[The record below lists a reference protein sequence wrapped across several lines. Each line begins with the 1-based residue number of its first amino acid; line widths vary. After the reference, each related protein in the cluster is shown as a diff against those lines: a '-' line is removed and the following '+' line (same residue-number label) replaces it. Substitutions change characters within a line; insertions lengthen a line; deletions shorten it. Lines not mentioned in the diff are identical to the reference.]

1 MSIDETPGILIV
13 DDDEDILLLL
23 SNLLVNENHQ
33 IAYAKNGREAI
44 DLVREKNF
52 SLVITDM
59 VMPEMNGLALSKEI
73 KNINPQTEVI
83 IMTSYGDVDS
93 YIDAV
98 EAGVYD
104 YFHKPFDFEL
114 FLDTVRRIMESKAS
128 LKN

>member
-1 MSIDETPGILIV
+1 MSVDYTPGILIV
-13 DDDEDILLLL
+13 DDDEDVLLLL
-23 SNLLVNENHQ
+23 SHLLGGDSHK
-33 IAYAKNGREAI
+33 ISYARNGQEAL
-44 DLVREKNF
+44 DMVKEQSF

-59 VMPEMNGLALSKEI
+59 VMPEMNGLTLSKEI
-73 KNINPQTEVI
+73 RKITPQTEVI

-114 FLDTVRRIMESKAS
+114 FRETVNRIMENKAS
-128 LKN
+128 LNN